1 MESTDITDPPTK
13 TVSRHF
19 VLGVIVKLPSTAEN
33 SLYPTKSEILK
44 YCLLFLVNGS
54 TSETDALVIVSVD
67 FLIVW
72 PTNFKGSPEILSAI
86 ATSLLT
92 NSEEDGF
99 IKKSSKF
106 TTCGVTP

>member
-67 FLIVW
+67 FLIV
-72 PTNFKGSPEILSAI
+72 
-86 ATSLLT
+86 
-92 NSEEDGF
+92 
-99 IKKSSKF
+99 
-106 TTCGVTP
+106 